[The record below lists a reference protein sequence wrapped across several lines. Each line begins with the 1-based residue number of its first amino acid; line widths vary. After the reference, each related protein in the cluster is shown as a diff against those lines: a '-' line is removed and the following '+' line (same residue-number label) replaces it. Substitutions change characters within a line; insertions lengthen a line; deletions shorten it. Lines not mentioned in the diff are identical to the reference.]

1 MRRFLIHAGLG
12 IAVTLTSALVL
23 VPPAL
28 LVAALLE
35 WLVGTPFWWT
45 GFGLLLAGVI
55 ATNIWWWRRQKA
67 SIRKTIRDF
76 PNPEDV
82 RTHQAEWKAENFDR
96 LLSRHVRYAR
106 SANAIDETRK
116 DFDRVAW
123 GGVQKGVP
131 QIIAG
136 HKRLIQWWFTGNH
149 SDIGGSYP
157 ETESRLSDV
166 ALEWM
171 IEQSTVIPNGLKI
184 GPVIVN
190 GEKMT
195 GTGDVGPPLHIF
207 PSSDGLQHCEIAGMR
222 DTLEQF
228 AERLPGFLRRLV
240 AGRNWEEQVRKINP
254 KAEVHPTVVE
264 RYKLNNVPQC
274 AGSGAY
280 RPRALENHDK
290 FKGYYSPTAAEQGRK
305 LPVES
310 SPASAS
316 QSASESTRD
325 AKTTAQPTRNQ
336 SPESN

>member
-1 MRRFLIHAGLG
+1 
-12 IAVTLTSALVL
+12 
-23 VPPAL
+23 
-28 LVAALLE
+28 
-35 WLVGTPFWWT
+35 
-45 GFGLLLAGVI
+45 
-55 ATNIWWWRRQKA
+55 
-67 SIRKTIRDF
+67 
-76 PNPEDV
+76 
-82 RTHQAEWKAENFDR
+82 
-96 LLSRHVRYAR
+96 
-106 SANAIDETRK
+106 
-116 DFDRVAW
+116 
-123 GGVQKGVP
+123 VP

-316 QSASESTRD
+316 Q